1 MAQQRLALATAV
13 ILLVIGVTG
22 AFASAP
28 DTDMAQETPPWQQV
42 NTNGFGDPQAVE
54 VSALEAFNGHLYA
67 GTANPTAGARIFR
80 SQDGTTWDP
89 VSQPGFGIGTD
100 TRPLAI
106 MDLAVFN
113 QKLYAS
119 TGRSENAG
127 QIWRSQDG
135 TTWAPMVIAGF
146 GDPDSVD
153 ITALAEFNGYLY
165 AGVTNRVNGAQVWRS
180 ASGDNNTWS
189 QVAPATPGAAAA
201 TITGFAVYGGALYAA
216 VESDGPAQVWRT
228 SGGAWTTL
236 VSDGFGSST
245 TTSTGGMA
253 EFAGYLYVGAGDEVD
268 GAQLWRTNDETNWE
282 QAITPG
288 FGDPNNQTVE
298 AVFVFAN
305 QLYANVKNATTGI
318 EIWRSTDG
326 AVWAQ
331 VNGDGFGDGN
341 NSGSNRSHAAAGYLG
356 NLYVGTSN
364 AVDGGEVWRMQEQ
377 QERIYLPLILQ

>member
-1 MAQQRLALATAV
+1 MTSPRLALATAL
-13 ILLVIGVTG
+13 ILLVIRVTG

-28 DTDMAQETPPWQQV
+28 ATGIAQEAPAWQQV
-42 NTNGFGDPQAVE
+42 NTNGFGDPQAIE

-67 GTANPTAGARIFR
+67 GTANAIAGARIFR
-80 SQDGTTWDP
+80 SQDGTSWTP

-135 TTWAPMVIAGF
+135 ATWAPMVIAGF

-153 ITALAEFNGYLY
+153 ITALTEFDGYLY
-165 AGVTNRVNGAQVWRS
+165 AGVTNRVSGAQVWRS

-189 QVAPATPGAAAA
+189 QVAPATPGTAPA
-201 TITGFAVYGGALYAA
+201 TITGFAVYGAALHAA
-216 VESDGPAQVWRT
+216 VESEGPAQIWRT
-228 SGGAWTTL
+228 SGGAWTTV

-245 TTSTGGMA
+245 TTLTGGMA
-253 EFAGYLYVGAGDEVD
+253 GFAGYLYVGAGDEVD
-268 GAQLWRTNDETNWE
+268 GARLWRTNDVMNWE
-282 QAITPG
+282 PAITPG
-288 FGDPNNQTVE
+288 FGDPNNQAIE
-298 AVFVFAN
+298 AVFVFGN
-305 QLYANVKNATTGI
+305 QLYASVKNATTGI
-318 EIWRSTDG
+318 ELWRSTDG
-326 AVWAQ
+326 AAWAQ
-331 VNGDGFGDGN
+331 VNVDGFGDGN
-341 NSGSNRSHAAAGYLG
+341 NSGSNRSHAVAGHLG

-364 AVDGGEVWRMQEQ
+364 AVDGGEVWRMQGQ
-377 QERIYLPLILQ
+377 QQRIYLPLILR